1 MIFYINVIMYLLLA
15 TDFDIR
21 SSIARHFFLHF
32 FSHCLMIFQGG
43 ASKKQLQNFEKTS
56 NMANGMISSTQ
67 IRPQSK

>member
-1 MIFYINVIMYLLLA
+1 MYLLLA
-15 TDFDIR
+15 TDFDIQTR
-21 SSIARHFFLHF
+21 SQDIFSYIF